1 MKRLRCMLVH
11 IAPTPTP
18 AEGVLLSNSSL
29 MGMCCCRCWTGWY
42 MMPRW
47 GRTLTTGLTINGA
60 AFSTELLEW
69 GHTFSE
75 FGGLDSSSHLRL
87 ANVRECFQCR

>member
-1 MKRLRCMLVH
+1 
-11 IAPTPTP
+11 
-18 AEGVLLSNSSL
+18 
-29 MGMCCCRCWTGWY
+29 

-60 AFSTELLEW
+60 AFSTQLLEW

-75 FGGLDSSSHLRL
+75 FWGRL
-87 ANVRECFQCR
+87 QKTGAHQMQKIMAGRDL